1 MNDKFLVKKGIG
13 ARVAE
18 GVFGAIFPNKCL
30 FCDIVLMDA
39 RAEICDGCVKM
50 FHVEHFGGYAEIEEI
65 SCVYG
70 AFEYTDGPRDAIFQL
85 KYEGRKMLARQ
96 IAGLIHKRIGRVGG
110 NFLLAPPLHE
120 KRERERGFNQANL
133 LALELAILMELPAY
147 DGLTRRKETAPQFE
161 MNVEERKANITG
173 AFEVKGGFD
182 VRGADILLVDD
193 VLTTGATAGEC
204 AAVLKRAG
212 ANSVSLIVFAVA
224 ALHSEQK

>member
-1 MNDKFLVKKGIG
+1 MNDKFLLKKGIG
-13 ARVAE
+13 AKMAE
-18 GVFGAIFPNKCL
+18 GVFGAVFPNKCL

-39 RAEICDGCVKM
+39 DAEVCEGCGKM
-50 FHVEHFGGYAEIEEI
+50 FHVEHFGANMKIEEI
-65 SCVYG
+65 SRVYG
-70 AFEYTDGPRDAIFQL
+70 AFEYMDGPRGAIFQL

-96 IAGLIHKRIGRVGG
+96 MAGLIYKRIGKIDGD
-110 NFLLAPPLHE
+110 FLLAPPLHE
-120 KRERERGFNQANL
+120 KRERERGFNQANV
-133 LALELAILMELPAY
+133 LAMELAILMGLPAY
-147 DGLTRRKETAPQFE
+147 DGLARRRETAPQFE